1 MRFPLDLRYNDYDTN
16 GHVNN
21 AVYLTYFEIARQRA
35 WIEAMG
41 MPRDFPFVIA
51 EATVRYVKQA
61 MLGDPLEIEVKTAR
75 IGTKSWDWAYDIVHA
90 GDGALVARGSTVQVM
105 FDYDAHRSIPVPDDV
120 RARLALV

>member
-1 MRFPLDLRYNDYDTN
+1 MRLPLPLRYADYDTK

-35 WIEAMG
+35 WIDAMG
-41 MPRDFPFVIA
+41 MGSEFPFVIA

-61 MLGDPLEIEVKTAR
+61 MLGEDLEIDVRTTR
-75 IGTKSWDWAYDIVHA
+75 VGTKSWVWSYEILHA
-90 GDGALVARGSTVQVM
+90 ADGGVVAQGSTVQVM
-105 FDYDAHRSIPVPDDV
+105 FDYDARRSIPVPDDV